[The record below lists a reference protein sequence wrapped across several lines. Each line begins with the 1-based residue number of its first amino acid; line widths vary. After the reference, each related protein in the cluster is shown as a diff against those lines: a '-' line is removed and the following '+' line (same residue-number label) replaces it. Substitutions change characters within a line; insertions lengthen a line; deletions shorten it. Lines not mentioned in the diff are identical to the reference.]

1 MQKYTLNI
9 DKSKEVAEH
18 CKKHLK
24 LKMCYNNVF
33 NVATTYVDNFH
44 NGKWKIAYGYITSV
58 ANLLCRH
65 CFIIDENNDV
75 IDPTI
80 ALRNDVDAEYYTMK
94 IFDDIDEYFNAISQ
108 EQYYPALERYLREN
122 NKQAYKWADKNG
134 FILMG

>member
-1 MQKYTLNI
+1 MQKYALNI

-18 CKKHLK
+18 CRKHLK

-33 NVATTYVDNFH
+33 NVVTTYIDNFH
-44 NGKWKIAYGYITSV
+44 NGKWKIAYGYISSV

-94 IFDDIDEYFNAISQ
+94 IFDDIDEYFNAVSQ
-108 EQYYPALERYLREN
+108 GQYYPALERYLYEN
-122 NKQAYKWADKNG
+122 DKQAQKWADENG
-134 FILMG
+134 FILIG